1 MFRYID
7 DLQILE
13 LVMVTRILSDYN
25 IYKHVASD
33 ILLDHQFLDGT
44 NTFMQ
49 SHLDQLSDWSDRNL
63 AKRNPSKCSYMILSR
78 AKTDFVT
85 KLSVGG
91 AEIDQKLVTKLLGC
105 WIDEDAG
112 SWSTNTRELIK
123 SAYSRI

>member
-63 AKRNPSKCSYMILSR
+63 AKLNPSKCSYMILSR
-78 AKTDFVT
+78 AKADFVT
-85 KLSVGG
+85 RLSVGG
-91 AEIDQKLVTKLLGC
+91 AKIDQKSVTKLLGC